1 MPRFAYIARSSTGE
15 RVEGTVE
22 AGDKRAAL
30 IQIERQGLVPV
41 SVQEGSAPPPNKSKT
56 VDKPK
61 AGAPVKASRLG
72 LNLAPARAARQPRMG
87 VRDLLL
93 FSREL
98 SDLLQSGMTL
108 GNALNTLSKRKM
120 RGGQDKIVQGLRDDI
135 IKGISLS
142 DALTQWPKT
151 FGNLYVSMVRAGEA
165 SGQVP
170 EALERLCKHFE
181 RVQEAREKVI
191 GALTYPAI
199 VLGAGFLTMIF
210 VMLVVIPKFA
220 AVFAD
225 LGGTLPLPTRI
236 LLGAS
241 SFLLKWG
248 WAVGLAAIFLIGTF
262 RKWVKTEKGRFKW
275 DGLQLRLPV
284 FKHIVSANAFAQFA
298 RTLGALL
305 QNGVPVLNALSIVEN
320 TVGNTVIA
328 GEIREARTRVTDGST
343 ISKPLA
349 AGKVF
354 PPLLTDMLAVGEE
367 TGDMPAALTNIAR
380 RYDSDLDRAVKM
392 LTTVMEPILILLVA
406 ILVGFVAVSMLMA
419 VFELTSGLK
428 M

>member
-1 MPRFAYIARSSTGE
+1 MPRFSYIARSATGE
-15 RVEGTVE
+15 RVQGSIE
-22 AGDKRAAL
+22 APDKRSAL
-30 IQIERQGLVPV
+30 VQIERQALFPV
-41 SVQEGSAPPPNKSKT
+41 SVTEGGAAPAAPAAGE
-56 VDKPK
+56 KPK
-61 AGAPVKASRLG
+61 AGKTPVPG
-72 LNLAPARAARQPRMG
+72 LSVFAGKRPGRQPKMG

-120 RGGQDKIVQGLRDDI
+120 KAGQDIIVAD
-135 IKGISLS
+135 
-142 DALTQWPKT
+142 
-151 FGNLYVSMVRAGEA
+151 LYVSMVRAGEV
-165 SGQVP
+165 SGQVH
-170 EALERLCKHFE
+170 EALLRLCVHYE

-199 VLGAGFLTMIF
+199 VLGAGFVTMIF
-210 VMLVVIPKFA
+210 TMLFVIPKFA

-225 LGGTLPLPTRI
+225 LGSTLPLPTRI
-236 LLGAS
+236 LLGTS
-241 SFLLKWG
+241 RFLLEWG
-248 WAVGLAAIFLIGTF
+248 WALVIVILLAIGAF
-262 RKWVKTEKGRFKW
+262 RRWLKTEKGRFRW
-275 DGLQLRLPV
+275 DGFELRMPI
-284 FKHIVSANAFAQFA
+284 FKQIVSANAFAQFA

-305 QNGVPVLNALSIVEN
+305 QNGVPVLQALSIVEN
-320 TVGNTVIA
+320 TVGNAVIA

-343 ISKPLA
+343 ISGPLS

-367 TGDMPAALTNIAR
+367 TGDMPAALANIAR
-380 RYDSDLDRAVKM
+380 RYDTDLDRAVKV
-392 LTTVMEPILILLVA
+392 LTTVLEPILILLVA
-406 ILVGFVAVSMLMA
+406 VLVGFVAISMLMA